1 MKNQLNQKIQIGCS
15 ALHSLFNFYRIS
27 NRIKANEGFKNS
39 IYKDQLGNQTIGYG
53 HLVYSNDIFFVKKR
67 YSKKILL
74 RVFYNDLK
82 KAISD
87 FKKYYHY
94 KNLPNSSQEVIIEM
108 VFQLGIKKVLK
119 FKKFNFYIKKKQ
131 LYLASLEMMK
141 SRWYQQTPKR
151 VDELISILLRS
162 NVRIQKK

>member
-15 ALHSLFNFYRIS
+15 VLHSLFNFNRIS
-27 NRIKANEGFKNS
+27 NRIKANEGFKS
-39 IYKDQLGNQTIGYG
+39 SVYRDQLGNQTIGYG
-53 HLVYSNDIFFVKKR
+53 HLVYSKDIFFVKKR
-67 YSKKILL
+67 YPKKTLL
-74 RVFYNDLK
+74 GVFCNDLK
-82 KAISD
+82 KAVSD
-87 FKKYYHY
+87 FKKYYNY
-94 KNLPNSSQEVIIEM
+94 KTLPDSSQEVIIEM

-151 VDELISILLRS
+151 VDKLISILLRS